1 MPMLTKHTRNRV
13 DKPQHTCTQ
22 TNIARPTN
30 ICIGQTYLRCNKPW
44 LYRNCPNKAPTPFCP
59 TVWVTTAGTVSGSL
73 EAAILPANASRSGCR
88 EHWLCEWGSDGGHGD
103 SVSEVGD
110 KEDV

>member
-1 MPMLTKHTRNRV
+1 M
-13 DKPQHTCTQ
+13 
-22 TNIARPTN
+22 
-30 ICIGQTYLRCNKPW
+30 
-44 LYRNCPNKAPTPFCP
+44 
-59 TVWVTTAGTVSGSL
+59 SGSL